1 MVVLCD
7 TSLRQLCE
15 EGMLENYDDK
25 RIGPASIDLRLGV
38 NILREF
44 PQHSEL
50 VRETLEGTFPH
61 APFWMMPQEFLLA
74 ETMETLHIPDDFCAQ
89 FILRSSCA
97 RAGLQH
103 LQAGFVDPGFN
114 NSVLTLELKNV
125 RRVHPVAIWEGMP
138 IGQLVVMRM
147 DRAPARSYREV
158 GRYNGYS
165 TVTPNKGIS

>member
-15 EGMLENYDDK
+15 EGMLENYEDR

-38 NILREF
+38 NLLREY
-44 PQHSEL
+44 PQTSEMVRHSI
-50 VRETLEGTFPH
+50 EGTKAH
-61 APFWMMPQEFLLA
+61 APFWLMPQEFVLG

-89 FILRSSCA
+89 FVLRSSCA
-97 RAGLQH
+97 RQGLQH

-125 RRVHPVAIWEGMP
+125 RRQHPVAIWEGMP

-147 DRAPARSYREV
+147 DQPPRRSYREV
-158 GRYNGYS
+158 GRYNGCA
-165 TVTPNKGIS
+165 TVTQNRGIS